1 MKKPQNL
8 LKNRRPN
15 LYDYLKVLAI
25 LSMVLDHIGYYLFPE
40 ILELRLIGRLAF
52 PIFLFLVGF
61 NNSFRWR
68 WGLFWRGIGLW
79 AITAGLSLSL
89 GFGNTGANILIVIL
103 LARMLMQFLEK
114 KKKIWLFI
122 LVFGVL
128 ASSHFWLKARLD
140 YGALGFFFVL
150 RGRLAKKWESWWWRG
165 LPVLIWLFVQNIQI
179 FDFWVEKLDRMM
191 SMVLWISYLGIF
203 ISFFAL
209 QKSNPS
215 LLRKKWRNQLIL
227 WISRSALVIYGL
239 HIILLI
245 LLSLWKW
252 RILTLKFWI

>member
-1 MKKPQNL
+1 MKKPQNP
-8 LKNRRPN
+8 LKNKRPN

-61 NNSFRWR
+61 NRSFRWR

-89 GFGNTGANILIVIL
+89 GFGNAGANILIVIL

-128 ASSHFWLKARLD
+128 TSSHFWLKARLD
-140 YGALGFFFVL
+140 YGA
-150 RGRLAKKWESWWWRG
+150 R
-165 LPVLIWLFVQNIQI
+165 I
-179 FDFWVEKLDRMM
+179 FLC
-191 SMVLWISYLGIF
+191 
-203 ISFFAL
+203 FA
-209 QKSNPS
+209 
-215 LLRKKWRNQLIL
+215 R
-227 WISRSALVIYGL
+227 
-239 HIILLI
+239 
-245 LLSLWKW
+245 
-252 RILTLKFWI
+252 TTC